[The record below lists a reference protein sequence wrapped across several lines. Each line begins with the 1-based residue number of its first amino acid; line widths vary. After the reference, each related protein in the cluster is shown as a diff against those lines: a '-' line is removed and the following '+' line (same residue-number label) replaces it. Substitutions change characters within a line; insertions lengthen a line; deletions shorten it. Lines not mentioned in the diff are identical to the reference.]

1 MRRPSR
7 ALLVPVRQDSEHGL
21 TLYEVVGGGVA
32 LGLGTAPT
40 HGSQLDIGEQEVHYH
55 QRGTITGILLG
66 ILVFLGGIALL
77 ALTFKLA
84 IDMFTTDPNK
94 LFGLEAKTLDLSK
107 AVATLMAVVVKVL
120 LLLVMAIVGGLIAN
134 RGIHLYA
141 DSRHS
146 SKAVVIKEKRDEPAR
161 RRARRDADDDEHDL
175 TA

>member
-1 MRRPSR
+1 MAKASR
-7 ALLVPVRQDSEHGL
+7 NHMQNP
-21 TLYEVVGGGVA
+21 
-32 LGLGTAPT
+32 
-40 HGSQLDIGEQEVHYH
+40 EVHYN
-55 QRGTITGILLG
+55 QRGTIAGILLG

-84 IDMFTTDPNK
+84 IDMFTTDPAR
-94 LFGLEAKTLDLSK
+94 LFDLQGKTLDLSK
-107 AVATLMAVVVKVL
+107 AVATLMGVVVKVL

-146 SKAVVIKEKRDEPAR
+146 KAVVIQERSSRRDRRDRDEE
-161 RRARRDADDDEHDL
+161 RDM

>member
-1 MRRPSR
+1 MAKASR
-7 ALLVPVRQDSEHGL
+7 NHMETP
-21 TLYEVVGGGVA
+21 
-32 LGLGTAPT
+32 
-40 HGSQLDIGEQEVHYH
+40 EVHYN
-55 QRGTITGILLG
+55 QRGTIAGILLG

-84 IDMFTTDPNK
+84 IDMFTTDPAR
-94 LFGLEAKTLDLSK
+94 LFDLQGKTLDLSK
-107 AVATLMAVVVKVL
+107 AVATLMGVVVKVL

-146 SKAVVIKEKRDEPAR
+146 KAVVIQERSSRRDRRDRDEE
-161 RRARRDADDDEHDL
+161 RDM